1 MDTALNSCC
10 CGSAASHVRLFATPG
25 LQHARPP
32 CSSPSPEVCPNS
44 CPLHWWCHSVISSSG
59 TLIYFYPQFFPAS
72 GTFPIR
78 AVCIRWPRYW
88 SSSFTIS
95 PSNEC
100 SELIS
105 LKIDWLDLLAGQ
117 GTLRSLLQH
126 HSSKPSILLHSAFF
140 TVQLSQ
146 PYVTTGKTIILTIW
160 TFVGRVMF
168 LLLCTLSSFVI
179 VFLPGSKCLLISW
192 L

>member
-1 MDTALNSCC
+1 MDTALNSRC
-10 CGSAASHVRLFATPG
+10 CGSAASHVRLFAT
-25 LQHARPP
+25 ARQASQFLTISWSLPKFMA
-32 CSSPSPEVCPNS
+32 SALVM
-44 CPLHWWCHSVISSSG
+44 HSVISSSG
-59 TLIYFYPQFFPAS
+59 TLVYFFPQFFPAS

-78 AVCIRWPRYW
+78 AVCIRWPKYW
-88 SSSFTIS
+88 SSSLSIS

-168 LLLCTLSSFVI
+168 LLFHTLSSFVI